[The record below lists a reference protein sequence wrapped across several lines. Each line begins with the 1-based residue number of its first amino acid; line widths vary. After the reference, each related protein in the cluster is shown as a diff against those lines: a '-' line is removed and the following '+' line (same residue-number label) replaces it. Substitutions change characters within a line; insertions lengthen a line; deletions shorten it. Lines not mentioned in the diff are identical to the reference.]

1 MDKTIEYQL
10 NIIPCVRRMNKK
22 ELMKMVGNHKE
33 IVNQYLEG
41 KVSEEELKNTIGLY
55 QTYIVN
61 TYKGQFSCQGKT
73 ELIHRITESMEDG
86 NKSMGDCILKDLGL
100 SMDCASH
107 GGTFQEFQEML
118 YLKEV
123 MGVHITYDVY
133 RYIANK
139 LKESDMSIREM
150 EVSELYELANN
161 YMKIFCSDKI
171 YLLGK

>member
-10 NIIPCVRRMNKK
+10 NIILCVRRMNKK

-61 TYKGQFSCQGKT
+61 TYKGQFSCQ
-73 ELIHRITESMEDG
+73 
-86 NKSMGDCILKDLGL
+86 
-100 SMDCASH
+100 
-107 GGTFQEFQEML
+107 EFQEML
-118 YLKEV
+118 YLKDI
-123 MGVHITYDVY
+123 MDIHITYDIY
-133 RYIANK
+133 HYIANK
-139 LKESDMSIREM
+139 LKETGMCIREM

-171 YLLGK
+171 YLLKE

>member
-1 MDKTIEYQL
+1 ME
-10 NIIPCVRRMNKK
+10 RM
-22 ELMKMVGNHKE
+22 H
-33 IVNQYLEG
+33 
-41 KVSEEELKNTIGLY
+41 
-55 QTYIVN
+55 

>member
-1 MDKTIEYQL
+1 MYKTIEYQL
-10 NIIPCVRRMNKK
+10 NLILCVRKMNKK

-55 QTYIVN
+55 QT
-61 TYKGQFSCQGKT
+61 QFSCQGKT
-73 ELIHRITESMEDG
+73 ELIQRITESMEDG
-86 NKSMGDCILKDLGL
+86 NNPTEDCILKDLGL

-118 YLKEV
+118 YLKDI
-123 MGVHITYDVY
+123 MDIHITYDIY
-133 RYIANK
+133 HYIANK
-139 LKESDMSIREM
+139 LKETGMCIREM

>member
-10 NIIPCVRRMNKK
+10 NIILCVRIMNKK

-61 TYKGQFSCQGKT
+61 TYKGQFSCQEKT
-73 ELIHRITESMEDG
+73 ELIQRITKSMEDG
-86 NKSMGDCILKDLGL
+86 NNSTEDCILKDLGL

-118 YLKEV
+118 YLKDI
-123 MGVHITYDVY
+123 MDIHITYDIY
-133 RYIANK
+133 HYIANK
-139 LKESDMSIREM
+139 LKETGMCIREM

>member
-1 MDKTIEYQL
+1 
-10 NIIPCVRRMNKK
+10 MNKK
-22 ELMKMVGNHKE
+22 ELMKMVGNHK

-61 TYKGQFSCQGKT
+61 AYKGQFSCQGKT
-73 ELIHRITESMEDG
+73 ELIQRITESMEDG
-86 NKSMGDCILKDLGL
+86 NTESMEDGNNPTEDCILKDLGL

-118 YLKEV
+118 YLKDI
-123 MGVHITYDVY
+123 MDIHITYDIY
-133 RYIANK
+133 HYIANK
-139 LKESDMSIREM
+139 LKETGMCIREM

-171 YLLGK
+171 YLSGE

>member
-1 MDKTIEYQL
+1 
-10 NIIPCVRRMNKK
+10 MNKK

-118 YLKEV
+118 Y
-123 MGVHITYDVY
+123 
-133 RYIANK
+133 
-139 LKESDMSIREM
+139 
-150 EVSELYELANN
+150 
-161 YMKIFCSDKI
+161 
-171 YLLGK
+171 

>member
-1 MDKTIEYQL
+1 
-10 NIIPCVRRMNKK
+10 
-22 ELMKMVGNHKE
+22 
-33 IVNQYLEG
+33 
-41 KVSEEELKNTIGLY
+41 
-55 QTYIVN
+55 
-61 TYKGQFSCQGKT
+61 
-73 ELIHRITESMEDG
+73 
-86 NKSMGDCILKDLGL
+86 
-100 SMDCASH
+100 MDCASH
-107 GGTFQEFQEML
+107 GGNFQEFQEML

>member
-1 MDKTIEYQL
+1 
-10 NIIPCVRRMNKK
+10 MNKK

-73 ELIHRITESMEDG
+73 ELIQRITESMEDS
-86 NKSMGDCILKDLGL
+86 NNPTEDCILKDLGL

-118 YLKEV
+118 YLKDI
-123 MGVHITYDVY
+123 MDIHITYDIY
-133 RYIANK
+133 HYIANK
-139 LKESDMSIREM
+139 LKETGMCIREM